1 MCLKNFKKK
10 EMVKMKKDFEEKGK
24 EKFEKMEKDI
34 RNQRLFKTLLESLTK
49 STEQLYES
57 RQKEIDLLQ
66 RLLDSEEAITHLIT
80 ELANAKFLKEVKS

>member
-1 MCLKNFKKK
+1 MEKS
-10 EMVKMKKDFEEKGK
+10 FEERGQ
-24 EKFEKMEKDI
+24 EKFDKMEKDI

-49 STEQLYES
+49 STEELYES

-80 ELANAKFLKEVKS
+80 ELAKAKFPKEEKS

>member
-1 MCLKNFKKK
+1 M
-10 EMVKMKKDFEEKGK
+10 EKDFEERGK

-34 RNQRLFKTLLESLTK
+34 RNQKLFKTLLESLTK
-49 STEQLYES
+49 STEELYES

-66 RLLDSEEAITHLIT
+66 RILDSEEVITHLIT